1 MAVCAVPP
9 DAAGRPVKFELGVRN
24 LARQDWHGNIR
35 VELYDADGK
44 LVGDAVGG
52 RLENKGLSARKA
64 RRFNEVGSLAKTARE
79 ARLVVEGANAD
90 GSPAQIQLQHLNLR
104 VARVLPFTPPK

>member
-1 MAVCAVPP
+1 MK
-9 DAAGRPVKFELGVRN
+9 DLKYRILFERLLGDIKN
-24 LARQDWHGNIR
+24 
-35 VELYDADGK
+35 ELVDRALD
-44 LVGDAVGG
+44 DG
-52 RLENKGLSARKA
+52 RLAGKGISPRKA